1 MGPILSESESIL
13 SESKMRRDVRYSKS
27 MQQWLS
33 CRAPSLVAVGILA
46 GGLLG
51 CVNESEERECIDAAE
66 ARAGSIATMQLIRD
80 LVPDDVVDT
89 TRPLP
94 ELADHDAAPRV
105 CQGIETG
112 NAGAALYYPGET
124 LVPLADGT
132 DAAEVIDDL
141 VNVLHVE
148 HGWRLATNMSVTEDK
163 AGTEQGLVTEDAY
176 MVALRS
182 VEDGGTQLEISA
194 WSACYNED
202 ADTGVSDGNS

>member
-1 MGPILSESESIL
+1 M
-13 SESKMRRDVRYSKS
+13 
-27 MQQWLS
+27 
-33 CRAPSLVAVGILA
+33 AVGILA

-51 CVNESEERECIDAAE
+51 CVNESEEREWIDAAE
-66 ARAGSIATMQLIRD
+66 AREGSIATMQLIRD

-132 DAAEVIDDL
+132 DAAEALITVMCC
-141 VNVLHVE
+141 
-148 HGWRLATNMSVTEDK
+148 MSSTV
-163 AGTEQGLVTEDAY
+163 GGSQRIC
-176 MVALRS
+176 RS
-182 VEDGGTQLEISA
+182 PKTRPAPSRV
-194 WSACYNED
+194 W
-202 ADTGVSDGNS
+202 